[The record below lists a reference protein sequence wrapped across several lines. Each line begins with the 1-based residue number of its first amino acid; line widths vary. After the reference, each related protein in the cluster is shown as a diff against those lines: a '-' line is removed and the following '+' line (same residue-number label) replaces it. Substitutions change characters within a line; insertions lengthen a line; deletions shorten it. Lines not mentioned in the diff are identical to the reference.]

1 MKKQFYHFRE
11 TNNIYN
17 EQVVKF
23 QIWKTM
29 AKEDLNEILNKEL
42 KIKKVED

>member
-11 TNNIYN
+11 ENNIFN

-23 QIWKTM
+23 QIWKNM
-29 AKEDLNEILNKEL
+29 AKEDLN
-42 KIKKVED
+42 